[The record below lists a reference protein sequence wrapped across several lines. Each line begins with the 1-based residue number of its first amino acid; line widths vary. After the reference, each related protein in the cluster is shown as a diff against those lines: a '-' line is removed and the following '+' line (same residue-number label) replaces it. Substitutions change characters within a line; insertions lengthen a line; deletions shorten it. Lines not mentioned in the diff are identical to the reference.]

1 MKNSFSVLKF
11 WVIAVTAIACMLC
24 GWVSATETSL
34 NMIVG
39 NASAPKMFLNA
50 DGNPDGYFVALAK
63 EVGRR
68 AGYKVEIISVP
79 WARGLQMAERGEGVI
94 CSLSMLPEREKIF
107 KYSASV
113 VVDPVLIVT
122 MKNRNLT
129 ASSLADLKGL
139 VVGLNRGSRY
149 GSKFVKELTLVQID
163 EDNNGLSRIRKLVLG
178 RIDAAIMPGGLAA
191 VKLNAQAANIDL
203 NDLEIQKTPIALD
216 KNYFAIAKLRPD
228 ANEVIERL
236 NSAMVAMVAD
246 GSMNQ
251 ILTVWGVQNEVV
263 EKH

>member
-1 MKNSFSVLKF
+1 MKNSFSILKF
-11 WVIAVTAIACMLC
+11 WLFAVTAIVLMWC
-24 GWVSATETSL
+24 GCVSAVETSL

-50 DGNPDGYFVALAK
+50 DGNPEGYFVTLAK

-68 AGYKVEIISVP
+68 AGYKVEVISVP

-107 KYSASV
+107 KYSAPV

-139 VVGLNRGSRY
+139 VVGINRGSRY
-149 GSKFVKELTLVQID
+149 GPKFTKELSLVQVD

-191 VKLNAQAANIDL
+191 VKLNAQAAKVDL
-203 NDLEIQKTPIALD
+203 NELTIQKTPIALD
-216 KNYFAIAKLRPD
+216 KNYFAIAKSRSD
-228 ANEVIERL
+228 ANQVIDRL
-236 NSAMVAMVAD
+236 NSAMAAMVAD

-251 ILTVWGVQNEVV
+251 ILTLWGVQNEVA
-263 EKH
+263 ENH